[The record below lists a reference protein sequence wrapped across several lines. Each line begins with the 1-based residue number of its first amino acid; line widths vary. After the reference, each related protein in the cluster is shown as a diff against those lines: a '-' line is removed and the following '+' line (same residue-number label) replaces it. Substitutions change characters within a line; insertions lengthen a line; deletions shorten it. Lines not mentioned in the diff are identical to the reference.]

1 MLQTIPIAPAQ
12 VEAGNTSEELLSE
25 IRQIVFSLYQ
35 ATLLKKKQ
43 VTKKHIM
50 I

>member
-35 ATLLKKKQ
+35 ATLLKKSKLL
-43 VTKKHIM
+43 KNI
-50 I
+50 